1 MMAISTL
8 SEVTG
13 YAFRAQTASADLTAP
28 PNPAPVTLPAG
39 STALG
44 STLIGSWSAPVAV
57 VATCTTD
64 TGAPGPAVTVTGS
77 GAGPYS
83 ISIASGLT
91 TATSY
96 IVTLAGTAADG
107 QVAET
112 CLLVVVAGVTT
123 DLIAPAT
130 PSPVSLSAGSTALGS
145 TLIGSWSASVTVA
158 ALVIPRSGP
167 APTATVTGS
176 GAGPYSVSIA
186 SGLSD
191 GGSYLVILTGTA
203 ADGQVA
209 STSLLVAVATP
220 ADLTAPLPP
229 PPVSLAAGSTSL
241 GSTAIGSWSAAVT
254 VTANVS
260 GSDGSSPVATVTGSG
275 AGPYSVSIA
284 SGLTDGVTYAVTLSG
299 TGADGQVARVGLS
312 VAVRQPVVGTLDW
325 NVVADYDLTT
335 IDTAAPTTGTAGSIT
350 LTVGGVPFL
359 TLTDLDGTGT
369 GSITPTNGVGLVF
382 AVTTTGR
389 RSIMLD
395 LNWPALGVSNVFRR
409 IFAVEAQASIGNLAN
424 GAAGYIMMASAA
436 SSATT
441 NSNIA
446 SRCTYNGTVYSINAR
461 TYHSGA
467 VNDTAD
473 TTVASPPAAWS
484 ASVMRCP
491 EGIEICHGLTTLP
504 ANPDLQTFV
513 GRRRS
518 QDFPTFVKNGALRL
532 GTNPKLALELFGNS
546 GANSSM
552 TISRLRI
559 SVMEVV

>member
-44 STLIGSWSAPVAV
+44 STLIGSWSAPVSV
-57 VATCTTD
+57 VATCTTGS
-64 TGAPGPAVTVTGS
+64 GAPGPAVAVTGS

-130 PSPVSLSAGSTALGS
+130 PSPVSLVAGSTALGS

-229 PPVSLAAGSTSL
+229 SPVSLAAGSTSL

-260 GSDGSSPVATVTGSG
+260 GSDGSSHE
-275 AGPYSVSIA
+275 
-284 SGLTDGVTYAVTLSG
+284 
-299 TGADGQVARVGLS
+299 
-312 VAVRQPVVGTLDW
+312 
-325 NVVADYDLTT
+325 
-335 IDTAAPTTGTAGSIT
+335 AGSR
-350 LTVGGVPFL
+350 F
-359 TLTDLDGTGT
+359 
-369 GSITPTNGVGLVF
+369 F
-382 AVTTTGR
+382 E
-389 RSIMLD
+389 IMK
-395 LNWPALGVSNVFRR
+395 
-409 IFAVEAQASIGNLAN
+409 
-424 GAAGYIMMASAA
+424 M
-436 SSATT
+436 
-441 NSNIA
+441 
-446 SRCTYNGTVYSINAR
+446 
-461 TYHSGA
+461 
-467 VNDTAD
+467 
-473 TTVASPPAAWS
+473 
-484 ASVMRCP
+484 
-491 EGIEICHGLTTLP
+491 
-504 ANPDLQTFV
+504 FV
-513 GRRRS
+513 RG
-518 QDFPTFVKNGALRL
+518 
-532 GTNPKLALELFGNS
+532 
-546 GANSSM
+546 
-552 TISRLRI
+552 
-559 SVMEVV
+559 

>member
-57 VATCTTD
+57 VATCTTGS
-64 TGAPGPAVTVTGS
+64 GAPGPAVAVTGS

-123 DLIAPAT
+123 DLTAPAT

-312 VAVRQPVVGTLDW
+312 VAVRTPATVVGTVDW
-325 NVVADYDLTT
+325 VVAADYDFTT
-335 IDTAAPTTGTAGSIT
+335 ATTSGPYSAPTTIT
-350 LTVGGVPFL
+350 LGGSLPNL
-359 TLTDLDGTGT
+359 TLAQDLGGTY
-369 GSITPTNGVGLVF
+369 SVTPTNGTGIVCTLAG
-382 AVTTTGR
+382 TGR
-389 RSIMLD
+389 PY
-395 LNWPALGVSNVFRR
+395 LNVPVNWAALGIDVVGSRG
-409 IFAVEAQASIGNLAN
+409 FAVELIATATTFASTGGFLTLNVGTLANSANGNGIGTRLVGGTNRVLAVRQQIAGTGTFVNQVTQASDYAN
-424 GAAGYIMMASAA
+424 VGMLSGFYAGGPVGATVGTTPPASPAGYPTLLGGI
-436 SSATT
+436 T
-441 NSNIA
+441 
-446 SRCTYNGTVYSINAR
+446 R
-461 TYHSGA
+461 T
-467 VNDTAD
+467 
-473 TTVASPPAAWS
+473 PAAT
-484 ASVMRCP
+484 AP
-491 EGIEICHGLTTLP
+491 LDPLFLTWMW
-504 ANPDLQTFV
+504 
-513 GRRRS
+513 
-518 QDFPTFVKNGALRL
+518 
-532 GTNPKLALELFGNS
+532 GNAACS
-546 GANSSM
+546 F
-552 TISRLRI
+552 TVTRLRI
-559 SVMEVV
+559 WKLGVV

>member
-1 MMAISTL
+1 
-8 SEVTG
+8 
-13 YAFRAQTASADLTAP
+13 
-28 PNPAPVTLPAG
+28 
-39 STALG
+39 
-44 STLIGSWSAPVAV
+44 
-57 VATCTTD
+57 
-64 TGAPGPAVTVTGS
+64 
-77 GAGPYS
+77 
-83 ISIASGLT
+83 
-91 TATSY
+91 
-96 IVTLAGTAADG
+96 
-107 QVAET
+107 
-112 CLLVVVAGVTT
+112 
-123 DLIAPAT
+123 
-130 PSPVSLSAGSTALGS
+130 
-145 TLIGSWSASVTVA
+145 
-158 ALVIPRSGP
+158 
-167 APTATVTGS
+167 
-176 GAGPYSVSIA
+176 
-186 SGLSD
+186 
-191 GGSYLVILTGTA
+191 
-203 ADGQVA
+203 
-209 STSLLVAVATP
+209 
-220 ADLTAPLPP
+220 
-229 PPVSLAAGSTSL
+229 VSLAAGSTSL